1 MSWALDVRRM
11 LDAADKNQLTAT
23 SPQADQPPHIK
34 ITLRPH
40 QRTLLAAART
50 LEANA
55 NITTLKVDE
64 PQLLTPYGVIA
75 DRVGSGKSIVAL
87 SLLAD
92 PPPTVKSEVSV
103 VEAGAAR
110 VLRYKHRDLPPIV
123 NVTQAM
129 MDISGGKAFMD
140 TLRGISGSDRIQTRA
155 ALVIVPHTVLPQW
168 DSYIRDQTTLKA
180 VVVRRTADC
189 DYENPRFYHN
199 VFSADLVLVSTTM
212 IKRFYGALLFHGG
225 YTSRIVWSRVFVD
238 EADSI
243 TLPIREGDIA
253 ARFFWFITG
262 SHLNMIFSRGIWGY
276 RLVGLPPELQARL
289 GTGTVSGITGSAT
302 GFAHTMVADM
312 LDPIL
317 VRPILRNAEAWIEQ
331 SLSQPV
337 ITHETVLCK
346 APASLGILKNFVTPA
361 ALEALHAGDVAGA
374 LAALGLE
381 VSSKESI
388 VDAVTAGLRHD
399 IDQAEKLLAFKHTM
413 DYSSPAAK
421 ADGIARAEAKVTAL
435 KEKLAA
441 LEARISGVES
451 QLCPICYD
459 TPHTPTLTPCCR
471 QTFCLACVC
480 ECVAKKPACPLCR
493 VAIKSVKE
501 LMVVGVGGGGD
512 GATSV
517 SASTEDGPPTKG
529 AALLKLLSSA
539 EPTDKYLVF
548 SSHEASFKGLREVL
562 AAKGIKCELLS
573 GTAARIQRLRKQ
585 FADGKVQVLCMNARH
600 VGAGLNLEMATH
612 VVLYHKMNVEMEQQ
626 VIGRALRF
634 ERATELRVIHLAH
647 EGETGLTASNSE
659 VIVHV

>member
-11 LDAADKNQLTAT
+11 LDAADKHQLTTT
-23 SPQADQPPHIK
+23 SPQADQPSHIK

-40 QRTLLAAART
+40 QRTLLAAARS
-50 LEANA
+50 LEADA

-103 VEAGAAR
+103 MEAGAAR
-110 VLRYKHRDLPPIV
+110 ILRYKHRCLPPPV
-123 NVTQAM
+123 DVTQEM
-129 MDISGGKAFMD
+129 MDISGGKEFMVAM
-140 TLRGISGSDRIQTRA
+140 RGGTDRIQTRA

-168 DSYIRDQTTLKA
+168 DTYIREQTSLKA

-189 DYENPRFYHN
+189 DYEHPRFYHN

-212 IKRFYGALLFHGG
+212 IKRFIGALLFHGG
-225 YTSRIVWSRVFVD
+225 YASRIIWSRVFVD

-243 TLPIREGDIA
+243 TLPIREGDIS

-276 RLVGLPPELQARL
+276 RLVGLPPDLQARL
-289 GTGTVSGITGSAT
+289 GTGAVSGITGSAT
-302 GFAHTMVADM
+302 GFAHTMVADS

-317 VRPILRNAEAWIEQ
+317 VQPILRNADAWIEQ
-331 SLSQPV
+331 SLAQPV
-337 ITHETVLCK
+337 VTHDTVLCK

-381 VSSKESI
+381 ASSKESI
-388 VDAVTAGLRHD
+388 VEAVTAGLRHD

-441 LEARISGVES
+441 LEARVSGVDS

-501 LMVVGVGGGGD
+501 LMVVGAGAGGA
-512 GATSV
+512 GATS
-517 SASTEDGPPTKG
+517 AEAEEGPPTKG
-529 AALLKLLSSA
+529 AALLKLLTA
-539 EPTDKYLVF
+539 AGPADKYLVF

-562 AAKGIKCELLS
+562 GAKGIKCELLS

>member
-1 MSWALDVRRM
+1 MSWALDVRRV
-11 LDAADKNQLTAT
+11 LDAADKNHLTAE
-23 SPQADQPPHIK
+23 SPQADQPSHIK
-34 ITLRPH
+34 LTLRPH
-40 QRTLLAAART
+40 QRSLLAAARS

-55 NITTLKVDE
+55 NITALAVDD

-110 VLRYKHRDLPPIV
+110 ILRYKHHERPPV
-123 NVTQAM
+123 VEVTQAM
-129 MDISGGKAFMD
+129 LDISGGKEFMAA
-140 TLRGISGSDRIQTRA
+140 LRNGTDRIQTRA
-155 ALVIVPHTVLPQW
+155 ALVIVPHTVIPQW
-168 DSYIRDQTTLKA
+168 ESYIRDQTSLKA

-189 DYENPRFYHN
+189 DYEHPRFYHN

-212 IKRFYGALLFHGG
+212 IKRFIGALLFHGG
-225 YTSRIVWSRVFVD
+225 YASRIIWSRIFVD

-243 TLPIREGDIA
+243 TLPIREGDIS

-276 RLVGLPPELQARL
+276 RLSGLPTDLQARL

-302 GFAHTMVADM
+302 GFVHTMVADGYE
-312 LDPIL
+312 PIL
-317 VRPILRNAEAWIEQ
+317 VRPILRNADAWIEQ

-337 ITHETVLCK
+337 VTHETVLCK

-374 LAALGLE
+374 LVALGLE
-381 VSSKESI
+381 ASSKESI
-388 VDAVTAGLRHD
+388 VDTVTAGLRHD

-413 DYSSPAAK
+413 DYSSAAAK
-421 ADGIARAEAKVTAL
+421 ADGIARAAAKVTAL

-441 LEARISGVES
+441 LEARVSGMDS

-471 QTFCLACVC
+471 QTFCLACIC

-501 LMVVGVGGGGD
+501 LMVVGAGTGG
-512 GATSV
+512 SV
-517 SASTEDGPPTKG
+517 SAGDIEEGPPTKG
-529 AALLKLLSSA
+529 AALLKLLSA
-539 EPTDKYLVF
+539 AAPADKYLVF

-562 AAKGIKCELLS
+562 GVKGIKCELLS

-585 FADGKVQVLCMNARH
+585 FMEGKIQVLCMNARH

>member
-11 LDAADKNQLTAT
+11 LDAADKNQLTAE
-23 SPQADQPPHIK
+23 SPQADQPSHIK
-34 ITLRPH
+34 IALRPH
-40 QRTLLAAART
+40 QRTLLAATRA

-92 PPPTVKSEVSV
+92 PPPTIKSEVGV
-103 VEAGAAR
+103 AEAGAAR
-110 VLRYKHRDLPPIV
+110 ILRYKHKELPPPV
-123 NVTQAM
+123 EVTPGLL
-129 MDISGGKAFMD
+129 DISGGKAFMT
-140 TLRGISGSDRIQTRA
+140 TLRNGTDKIQTRT

-168 DSYIRDQTTLKA
+168 DTYIREQTTLKA

-189 DYENPRFYHN
+189 DYDNPRFYHN
-199 VFSADLVLVSTTM
+199 IFSADLVLVSTTM
-212 IKRFYGALLFHGG
+212 IKRFFGALTFHGG
-225 YTSRIVWSRVFVD
+225 YVSRIVWSRVFVD

-243 TLPIREGDIA
+243 TLPIRESDIS

-262 SHLNMIFSRGIWGY
+262 SHLNMIFSRGIYGF
-276 RLVGLPPELQARL
+276 RLSTLPTELQARL
-289 GTGTVSGITGSAT
+289 GTGAISGVTGSAT
-302 GFAHTMVADM
+302 GFAHTMVADY

-317 VRPILRNAEAWIEQ
+317 VRPILRNSTAWIEE

-337 ITHETVLCK
+337 VLHESVVCR
-346 APASLGILKNFVTPA
+346 APASLGILQNFVTPA

-374 LAALGLE
+374 LSALGLTA
-381 VSSKESI
+381 SSKESI
-388 VDAVTAGLRHD
+388 VEAVTAGLRHD

-441 LEARISGVES
+441 LESRVSGMDS

-501 LMVVGVGGGGD
+501 LMVVGA
-512 GATSV
+512 GAGAAA
-517 SASTEDGPPTKG
+517 SASAGAEDGLPSKG
-529 AALLKLLSSA
+529 AALLKLLSA
-539 EPTDKYLVF
+539 AAPTDKYLVF

-562 AAKGIKCELLS
+562 VTKGIKCELLA

-612 VVLYHKMNVEMEQQ
+612 VVLYHKMNVEMENQ

-634 ERATELRVIHLAH
+634 ERATELRVIHMVH
-647 EGETGLTASNSE
+647 EGETALNASNSE

>member
-23 SPQADQPPHIK
+23 SPQADQPSHIK
-34 ITLRPH
+34 IPLRPH

-55 NITTLKVDE
+55 NITTLSVDE

-87 SLLAD
+87 SLLTD

-110 VLRYKHRDLPPIV
+110 ILRYKHRQLPTMAE
-123 NVTQAM
+123 VTQAM
-129 MDISGGKAFMD
+129 LDISDGKAFMD
-140 TLRGISGSDRIQTRA
+140 VLRNGENKIQTKT

-168 DSYIRDQTTLKA
+168 ESYIRDQTTLKA

-189 DYENPRFYHN
+189 DYEGSRFYHN

-212 IKRFYGALLFHGG
+212 IKRFMGALMFHYAYHGL
-225 YTSRIVWSRVFVD
+225 RVVWSRVFVD

-243 TLPIREGDIA
+243 TLPIRENDIA

-276 RLVGLPPELQARL
+276 RLSGLPTELQARL
-289 GTGTVSGITGSAT
+289 GAGTVSGVTGSAT

-331 SLSQPV
+331 SLAQPV
-337 ITHETVLCK
+337 VTHETILCK
-346 APASLGILKNFVTPA
+346 APASLSVLKNFVSPA
-361 ALEALHAGDVAGA
+361 ALEALHAGDAAGA

-381 VSSKESI
+381 ATSKESI
-388 VDAVTAGLRHD
+388 VEAVTAGLRHD

-413 DYSSPAAK
+413 DYSSAAAK
-421 ADGIARAEAKVTAL
+421 ADGITRAEAKLTAL

-441 LEARISGVES
+441 LEARVSGMDS

-459 TPHTPTLTPCCR
+459 TPNTPTLTPCCR

-480 ECVAKKPACPLCR
+480 ECVAKKPTCPLCR

-501 LMVVGVGGGGD
+501 LMVVGMGSEVTSATAAEAQD
-512 GATSV
+512 GI
-517 SASTEDGPPTKG
+517 PTKG
-529 AALLKLLSSA
+529 AALLNILTAIAPS
-539 EPTDKYLVF
+539 DKYLVF

-612 VVLYHKMNVEMEQQ
+612 VVLYHKMNVEMEHQ

-634 ERATELRVIHLAH
+634 ERTTELRVIHLAH
-647 EGETGLTASNSE
+647 EGETGLTVSNSE

>member
-1 MSWALDVRRM
+1 MNWEQTVTCM
-11 LDAADKNQLTAT
+11 LDAMDKYQLTSE
-23 SPQADQPPHIK
+23 SPQAEQPSHIK

-40 QRTLLAAART
+40 QRTMLAAART

-55 NITTLKVDE
+55 NITTLSMDE

-75 DRVGSGKSIVAL
+75 DRVGAGKSIVAL

-92 PPPTVKSEVSV
+92 PPPNVRSEVSV
-103 VEAGAAR
+103 VESGAAR
-110 VLRYKHRDLPPIV
+110 ILRYKINERPAIKE
-123 NVTQAM
+123 VTPALL
-129 MDISGGKAFMD
+129 DISGGKEFVAA
-140 TLRGISGSDRIQTRA
+140 LRDGKSMIQTRA
-155 ALVIVPHTVLPQW
+155 ALVIVPHTVVPQW
-168 DSYIRDQTTLKA
+168 EAYIRDQTSLRA

-189 DYENPRFYHN
+189 DYDMPRFYHN
-199 VFSADLVLVSTTM
+199 IFSADLVLVSTTM
-212 IKRFYGALLFHGG
+212 IKRFIGALLFHGG
-225 YTSRIVWSRVFVD
+225 YPSRIVWSRVFVD

-243 TLPIREGDIA
+243 ILPIREGDIS

-262 SHLNMIFSRGIWGY
+262 SYMNMVFSNGIRSY
-276 RLVGLPPELQARL
+276 RIGFLPVELQARL
-289 GTGTVSGITGSAT
+289 GTGTISGITGSAT
-302 GFAHTMVADM
+302 GFVNTMVANSY
-312 LDPIL
+312 DPIL
-317 VRPILRNAEAWIEQ
+317 VRPILRNSEEWIET

-337 ITHETVLCK
+337 VIHETILTK
-346 APASLGILKNFVTPA
+346 APASVNVLKNFVSPA

-374 LAALGLE
+374 LSALGLE
-381 VSSKESI
+381 ANSKDSI
-388 VDAVTAGLRHD
+388 IASVTAGLRHD
-399 IDQAEKLLAFKHTM
+399 IEQAEKLLAFKHTM

-435 KEKLAA
+435 KDKLAA
-441 LEARISGVES
+441 LESRVSGMDS

-480 ECVAKKPACPLCR
+480 ECISKKPACPLCR

-501 LMVVGVGGGGD
+501 LMVVGVSGKET
-512 GATSV
+512 AMAA
-517 SASTEDGPPTKG
+517 ASSEDGPLTKG
-529 AALLKLLSSA
+529 ATLLKLLSDIG
-539 EPTDKYLVF
+539 PTDKYLVF

-562 AAKGIKCELLS
+562 ATKGIKCELLS

-634 ERATELRVIHLAH
+634 ERTTELRVIHLVH
-647 EGETGLTASNSE
+647 EGETGLTSSNSE